1 MKRQGMAM
9 KRQGMAM
16 KRVEFLMVASL
27 VLFAGAGIAQSYPS
41 KPLRVMVASVAGGP
55 PDIIMRGF
63 SEPLRQEFGQPVII
77 ENVPQGDG
85 IVAAQ
90 NLIRAAAD
98 GYNLLMASAGPITV
112 NPVLQSK
119 LPYEPRTDLA
129 PVVMIAQFNSVFV
142 VNAAVPANTLR
153 ELIALARAKPG
164 AITFGT
170 AGTPTTSNLYAE
182 WFRHNQGIDFY
193 NVPYKSN
200 PQALQAVIA
209 GEVQATV
216 FAAGA
221 AVAQARA
228 GKTRVLAII
237 SEKRVAAYPELP
249 TVREEGLDV
258 VIRNWYGVFAKAG
271 TPREIVDRWNR
282 SVSKVTQDQAFQDKI
297 LFSNGMERAA
307 PSGEPAEV
315 FAQFLARDRALYER
329 LRSEGKLKIE

>member
-1 MKRQGMAM
+1 
-9 KRQGMAM
+9 M

>member
-1 MKRQGMAM
+1 M

-228 GKTRVLAII
+228 GKTRVLAIV

-271 TPREIVDRWNR
+271 TPMEIVDRWNR

>member
-1 MKRQGMAM
+1 M